1 MLNAAYLRHQIGFSK
16 VVTKN
21 KGHKANMRELVDLT
35 YPYAILGIDADYLD
49 DIQKLHCL
57 SISKIWDVVTLNFTT
72 GAIPEVSTK
81 LGAYMNETD

>member
-1 MLNAAYLRHQIGFSK
+1 MLNAAYLCHQIEFSK

-21 KGHKANMRELVDLT
+21 NGHKANIRELVDLT
-35 YPYAILGIDADYLD
+35 YPYAIPGIDADYLD

-72 GAIPEVSTK
+72 GDIQ
-81 LGAYMNETD
+81 L